1 MNSHRRAGLLAAAL
15 VAFGGGAL
23 AQDAKPAASSGAPAP
38 TAAAPAAS
46 APAASTNSSSGGAS
60 GPAKAIQSAMT
71 SSLDKF
77 FSGVDATPDQKT
89 QIQGIMMV
97 AVGKIMQLK
106 GQFGKP
112 QEDIYALVAAPKL
125 DRDGFEALRAREMSG
140 VEQVSRILM
149 DAFVDSLAVLTPEQR
164 AKFAEKL
171 KPKPKVHTPTQSPG
185 AAATPGG

>member
-1 MNSHRRAGLLAAAL
+1 MNTHGRLALLAAAL
-15 VAFGGGAL
+15 IGLAGAAA
-23 AQDAKPAASSGAPAP
+23 AQDATP
-38 TAAAPAAS
+38 AAPAAS
-46 APAASTNSSSGGAS
+46 NPNSSSSS

-77 FSGVDATPDQKT
+77 FTGVDATSDQKT

-97 AVGKIMQLK
+97 AVGKILQLK

-112 QEDIYALVAAPKL
+112 QEDLYALVAAPTL
-125 DRDGFEALRAREMSG
+125 DRGAFEALRAREMSG
-140 VEQVSRILM
+140 VDQVSHILT

-171 KPKPKVHTPTQSPG
+171 KPKVHTPTQTPG
-185 AAATPGG
+185 KAATPGG